1 MPRTHG
7 YSPKGERAYGTHA
20 WNEKGRINVIGA
32 ITNQVFLTLCLFSQN
47 INADTFFAWVTQDLL
62 PKIQPNS
69 VIVMD
74 NASFHKRTDITDAI
88 KQKKCIL
95 EWLPTYSPDLNPIE
109 KKWAEVKAKRR
120 KQKCT
125 TEELFEK
132 HTSYV
137 NL

>member
-1 MPRTHG
+1 MKKLTANLLLTSLWMGIFSMPSHAAT
-7 YSPKGERAYGTHA
+7 ETGTA
-20 WNEKGRINVIGA
+20 QANLLGGLSMAFTNDLNFGVILPPAEGDQ
-32 ITNQVFLTLCLFSQN
+32 ITMSEN
-47 INADTFFAWVTQDLL
+47 
-62 PKIQPNS
+62 
-69 VIVMD
+69 
-74 NASFHKRTDITDAI
+74 
-88 KQKKCIL
+88 
-95 EWLPTYSPDLNPIE
+95 TYSPDLNPIE